1 MELQDHQT
9 HLQNLV
15 NQANTLSNEIETK
28 RTLLLK
34 VQGLIEESVAKIDIY
49 AGSVNGANTTIS
61 SSMWNG
67 SGMYVAGTYHI
78 LGY

>member
-34 VQGLIEESVAKIDIY
+34 VQGVIEYLSELGVKLPE
-49 AGSVNGANTTIS
+49 TTRNIQKHQS
-61 SSMWNG
+61 ATRTRS
-67 SGMYVAGTYHI
+67 
-78 LGY
+78 L

>member
-9 HLQNLV
+9 HLQNLA

-34 VQGLIEESVAKIDIY
+34 VQGAIEYLSE
-49 AGSVNGANTTIS
+49 
-61 SSMWNG
+61 
-67 SGMYVAGTYHI
+67 
-78 LGY
+78 LGVKLPEPPAPETSETAPEPEVSE

>member
-28 RTLLLK
+28 RNLLLK
-34 VQGLIEESVAKIDIY
+34 VQGVIEYLSE
-49 AGSVNGANTTIS
+49 
-61 SSMWNG
+61 
-67 SGMYVAGTYHI
+67 
-78 LGY
+78 LGVKLPEPPEAPPEPEVSE

>member
-15 NQANTLSNEIETK
+15 NQANTLSNEIESK

-34 VQGLIEESVAKIDIY
+34 VQGVIEYLSEIGVKLPEAPAETPEAPSESEV
-49 AGSVNGANTTIS
+49 SE
-61 SSMWNG
+61 
-67 SGMYVAGTYHI
+67 
-78 LGY
+78 

>member
-34 VQGLIEESVAKIDIY
+34 VQGVIEYLSE
-49 AGSVNGANTTIS
+49 
-61 SSMWNG
+61 
-67 SGMYVAGTYHI
+67 
-78 LGY
+78 LGVTLPEPPAETPEAPPEPEVSE

>member
-15 NQANTLSNEIETK
+15 NQPNTLSNEIETK

-34 VQGLIEESVAKIDIY
+34 VQGVIEYLSE
-49 AGSVNGANTTIS
+49 
-61 SSMWNG
+61 
-67 SGMYVAGTYHI
+67 
-78 LGY
+78 LGVKLPEPPAPEETPEAPPEPEVSE

>member
-34 VQGLIEESVAKIDIY
+34 VQGAIEYLSE
-49 AGSVNGANTTIS
+49 
-61 SSMWNG
+61 
-67 SGMYVAGTYHI
+67 
-78 LGY
+78 LGVKLPEATEAPAETPEAPPEPEVSE

>member
-9 HLQNLV
+9 HLQNLI

-34 VQGLIEESVAKIDIY
+34 VQGVIEYLSE
-49 AGSVNGANTTIS
+49 
-61 SSMWNG
+61 
-67 SGMYVAGTYHI
+67 
-78 LGY
+78 LGVKLPEPPEAPPEPEVSE

>member
-28 RTLLLK
+28 RNLLLK
-34 VQGLIEESVAKIDIY
+34 VQGAIEY
-49 AGSVNGANTTIS
+49 IS
-61 SSMWNG
+61 E
-67 SGMYVAGTYHI
+67 
-78 LGY
+78 LGVKLPEPPATEETPEAPPEPEVSE

>member
-1 MELQDHQT
+1 MELQDHQN

-34 VQGLIEESVAKIDIY
+34 VQGVIEYLSE
-49 AGSVNGANTTIS
+49 
-61 SSMWNG
+61 
-67 SGMYVAGTYHI
+67 
-78 LGY
+78 LGVTLPEPPAPAETPEAPPEPEVSE

>member
-34 VQGLIEESVAKIDIY
+34 VQGVIEYLSEIGVTLPKEEE
-49 AGSVNGANTTIS
+49 TTPEPEAPS
-61 SSMWNG
+61 EPE
-67 SGMYVAGTYHI
+67 VVE
-78 LGY
+78 

>member
-34 VQGLIEESVAKIDIY
+34 VQGVIEYLSELDVKLPEPPAPETPEAPPEPEVSE
-49 AGSVNGANTTIS
+49 
-61 SSMWNG
+61 
-67 SGMYVAGTYHI
+67 
-78 LGY
+78 

>member
-9 HLQNLV
+9 HLQNLI

-34 VQGLIEESVAKIDIY
+34 VQGVIEYLSE
-49 AGSVNGANTTIS
+49 
-61 SSMWNG
+61 
-67 SGMYVAGTYHI
+67 
-78 LGY
+78 LGVTLPEPPAPAETPEAPPEPEVSE

>member
-34 VQGLIEESVAKIDIY
+34 VQGVIEYLSE
-49 AGSVNGANTTIS
+49 
-61 SSMWNG
+61 
-67 SGMYVAGTYHI
+67 
-78 LGY
+78 LGVKLPEPPAPAEKPEAPPEPEVSE

>member
-28 RTLLLK
+28 RNLLLK
-34 VQGLIEESVAKIDIY
+34 VQGAIDIY
-49 AGSVNGANTTIS
+49 QNSV
-61 SSMWNG
+61 
-67 SGMYVAGTYHI
+67 
-78 LGY
+78 

>member
-15 NQANTLSNEIETK
+15 NQANTLSNEIEAK

-34 VQGLIEESVAKIDIY
+34 VQGVIEYLSE
-49 AGSVNGANTTIS
+49 
-61 SSMWNG
+61 
-67 SGMYVAGTYHI
+67 
-78 LGY
+78 LGVKLPEPPAETSETSETSEAALEPEVSE

>member
-1 MELQDHQT
+1 MELQDHQP

-34 VQGLIEESVAKIDIY
+34 VQGVIEYLSE
-49 AGSVNGANTTIS
+49 
-61 SSMWNG
+61 
-67 SGMYVAGTYHI
+67 
-78 LGY
+78 LGVTLPEAPPETPEAPPEPEVSE

>member
-1 MELQDHQT
+1 MELPDHQT

-34 VQGLIEESVAKIDIY
+34 VQGVIEYLSE
-49 AGSVNGANTTIS
+49 
-61 SSMWNG
+61 
-67 SGMYVAGTYHI
+67 
-78 LGY
+78 LGVTLPEAPPETPEAPPEPEVSE

>member
-15 NQANTLSNEIETK
+15 NQANTLSNEIEAK

-34 VQGLIEESVAKIDIY
+34 VQGVIEYLSE
-49 AGSVNGANTTIS
+49 
-61 SSMWNG
+61 
-67 SGMYVAGTYHI
+67 
-78 LGY
+78 LGVKLPETAAPETPKAPPEPEVSE

>member
-34 VQGLIEESVAKIDIY
+34 VQGVIEYLSE
-49 AGSVNGANTTIS
+49 
-61 SSMWNG
+61 
-67 SGMYVAGTYHI
+67 
-78 LGY
+78 LGVKLPDPPAETPEAPPEPEVSE

>member
-9 HLQNLV
+9 HLQNLA

-34 VQGLIEESVAKIDIY
+34 VQGVIEYLSE
-49 AGSVNGANTTIS
+49 
-61 SSMWNG
+61 
-67 SGMYVAGTYHI
+67 
-78 LGY
+78 LGVKLPEPPAETPEAPPEPEVSE

>member
-1 MELQDHQT
+1 MELKDHQT

-34 VQGLIEESVAKIDIY
+34 VQGVIEYLSE
-49 AGSVNGANTTIS
+49 
-61 SSMWNG
+61 
-67 SGMYVAGTYHI
+67 
-78 LGY
+78 LGVKLPEPPAETPEAPPEPEVSE